1 VSARVA
7 RLRRTAIPY
16 VLELPGGAWVIF
28 FFVVPLVAIL
38 SVSLM
43 TGNSIDGYTLTW
55 NFHIYPDV
63 IDQYSIQFVR
73 SFYYGLASTA
83 IALVV
88 MYPVAYWIAFHGGR
102 HKSTLL
108 LVILL
113 PFFVSFVIRILT
125 WQFILADQGIVLG
138 TLKDIG
144 LLPSGFHVLS
154 TPAAVIAGLTYD
166 ALPFMALP
174 IYVALENIDRTHIEA
189 AADLG
194 ASRFEQ
200 FLRVVLPLS
209 APGVYAGILLVAIT
223 NIGDYVS
230 AAILGGPSTT
240 MIGNIIQTQYVQNA
254 NYPTASALALILM
267 AALLLGMWV
276 YTRAFGT
283 RTLQEYV

>member
-1 VSARVA
+1 VSARRVA
-7 RLRRTAIPY
+7 TRKRLTPY
-16 VLELPGGAWVIF
+16 GLSLPAGAWLAI

-43 TGNSIDGYTLTW
+43 TGNSIDGYKLTW
-55 NFHIYPDV
+55 NFGIFGDV
-63 IDQYSIQFVR
+63 LSTYDTQLAR
-73 SFYYGLASTA
+73 SFLYGLVSTA
-83 IALVV
+83 VALVV

-102 HKSTLL
+102 HKSVLL
-108 LVILL
+108 FLVLL

-125 WQFILADQGIVLG
+125 WQFILADNGIILG

-144 LLPSGFHVLS
+144 IFGEGVHVLS

-166 ALPFMALP
+166 ALPFMCLP
-174 IYVALENIDRTHIEA
+174 IFVALENIDRRYIEA

-194 ASRFEQ
+194 ASPREQ
-200 FLRVVLPLS
+200 FRKVVLPLS
-209 APGVYAGILLVAIT
+209 APGIYAGILLVAIT

-254 NYPTASALALILM
+254 AYPTASALALILM
-267 AALLLGMWV
+267 VLLLGAMFIYARV
-276 YTRAFGT
+276 FGSRAI
-283 RTLQEYV
+283 QDYV